1 MPVPPYYGVACMVS
15 VNHQCHS
22 VNVSDFPI
30 VASICHSATA
40 RWAAVALSSSVYVLG
55 EVTSS
60 RVMKTSPVSIRG

>member
-1 MPVPPYYGVACMVS
+1 
-15 VNHQCHS
+15 